1 MPPAAPAAPAMPAM
15 PAMPAVEPV
24 PQPAPEGYASAQPVA
39 PVAPVAPATPVAP
52 VASAA
57 PAVDGASALKAEKEW
72 VCAWAVRR
80 SQQEQA
86 LNELQQALQESA
98 EQERVALERMREESA
113 PKVQDLIATPTGEA
127 LFRKT
132 MDTLVARGY
141 DEGTA
146 RNQAFT
152 LLFNKMTT
160 KKENAIKEERRKR
173 DEEIRARM
181 ENLQTTID
189 GIDAQLRELGAL

>member
-1 MPPAAPAAPAMPAM
+1 MPPAAPAAPAMPA
-15 PAMPAVEPV
+15 VEAV

-39 PVAPVAPATPVAP
+39 PVAPVAPAAPVAP
-52 VASAA
+52 VAPVAPAA

>member
-1 MPPAAPAAPAMPAM
+1 MPPAAPAAPAMPA
-15 PAMPAVEPV
+15 VEAV

-39 PVAPVAPATPVAP
+39 PVAPVAPAAPVAP

>member
-1 MPPAAPAAPAMPAM
+1 MPPAAPAMPAT
-15 PAMPAVEPV
+15 PAMPAVEAV

>member
-1 MPPAAPAAPAMPAM
+1 MPPAAPAA

-39 PVAPVAPATPVAP
+39 PVAPVAPATPAAPVAP
-52 VASAA
+52 VAPAV
-57 PAVDGASALKAEKEW
+57 PAVDGASALRAEKEW

>member
-1 MPPAAPAAPAMPAM
+1 MPPAAPAAPAMPA
-15 PAMPAVEPV
+15 VEAV

-39 PVAPVAPATPVAP
+39 PVAPVAPATPVAPVAP

>member
-1 MPPAAPAAPAMPAM
+1 MPPAAPAAPAMPA
-15 PAMPAVEPV
+15 VEAV

-39 PVAPVAPATPVAP
+39 PVAPVAPATPAAPVAP
-52 VASAA
+52 VAPAV
-57 PAVDGASALKAEKEW
+57 PAVDGASALRAEKEW

>member
-1 MPPAAPAAPAMPAM
+1 MPPAAPAAPAMPA
-15 PAMPAVEPV
+15 VEAV

-39 PVAPVAPATPVAP
+39 PVAPVAPAAPVAP
-52 VASAA
+52 VAPVAPAA

-72 VCAWAVRR
+72 VCAWVVRR

>member
-1 MPPAAPAAPAMPAM
+1 MPPAAPAAPAMPA
-15 PAMPAVEPV
+15 VEAV

-39 PVAPVAPATPVAP
+39 PVAPAAPAAPVAP
-52 VASAA
+52 VAPAA

>member
-1 MPPAAPAAPAMPAM
+1 MPPAAPAA

-39 PVAPVAPATPVAP
+39 PVAPAAPAAPVAP
-52 VASAA
+52 VAPVAPAA

-72 VCAWAVRR
+72 VCAWVVRR

>member
-1 MPPAAPAAPAMPAM
+1 MPPAAPAAPAMPA
-15 PAMPAVEPV
+15 VEAV

-39 PVAPVAPATPVAP
+39 PVAPVAPAAPVAP
-52 VASAA
+52 VAPAA

>member
-1 MPPAAPAAPAMPAM
+1 MPPAAPAA

-39 PVAPVAPATPVAP
+39 PVAPAAPAAPVAP
-52 VASAA
+52 VAPAA

>member
-1 MPPAAPAAPAMPAM
+1 MPPAAPAAPAMPA
-15 PAMPAVEPV
+15 VEAV

-39 PVAPVAPATPVAP
+39 PVAPVAPAAPVAPVAP

>member
-1 MPPAAPAAPAMPAM
+1 MPPAAPAAPAMPA
-15 PAMPAVEPV
+15 VEAV

-52 VASAA
+52 VAPAA

>member
-1 MPPAAPAAPAMPAM
+1 MPPAAPAAPAMPA
-15 PAMPAVEPV
+15 VEAV

-39 PVAPVAPATPVAP
+39 PVAPVAPAAPVAP
-52 VASAA
+52 VAPVAPAA

-86 LNELQQALQESA
+86 LNELQPALQESA

>member
-1 MPPAAPAAPAMPAM
+1 M
-15 PAMPAVEPV
+15 
-24 PQPAPEGYASAQPVA
+24 
-39 PVAPVAPATPVAP
+39 
-52 VASAA
+52 
-57 PAVDGASALKAEKEW
+57 
-72 VCAWAVRR
+72 
-80 SQQEQA
+80 
-86 LNELQQALQESA
+86 
-98 EQERVALERMREESA
+98 
-113 PKVQDLIATPTGEA
+113 
-127 LFRKT
+127 
-132 MDTLVARGY
+132 ARGY

>member
-1 MPPAAPAAPAMPAM
+1 MPPAAPAAPAMPA
-15 PAMPAVEPV
+15 VEAV

-39 PVAPVAPATPVAP
+39 PVAPVAPAAPVAP
-52 VASAA
+52 VAPVAPAA

-160 KKENAIKEERRKR
+160 KTENAIKEERRKR

>member
-1 MPPAAPAAPAMPAM
+1 MPPAAPAAPAMPA
-15 PAMPAVEPV
+15 VEAV

-52 VASAA
+52 VAPVAPAA

>member
-1 MPPAAPAAPAMPAM
+1 MPPAAPAA

-39 PVAPVAPATPVAP
+39 PVAPAAPAAPVAP
-52 VASAA
+52 VAPAA

-72 VCAWAVRR
+72 VCAWVVRR

>member
-1 MPPAAPAAPAMPAM
+1 MPPAAPAA

-52 VASAA
+52 VAPVAPAA

>member
-1 MPPAAPAAPAMPAM
+1 MPPAAPAMPAT
-15 PAMPAVEPV
+15 PAMPAVEAV

-113 PKVQDLIATPTGEA
+113 PKVQDLIDADGRGAVPEDDGHA
-127 LFRKT
+127 GG
-132 MDTLVARGY
+132 ARV
-141 DEGTA
+141 
-146 RNQAFT
+146 
-152 LLFNKMTT
+152 
-160 KKENAIKEERRKR
+160 RR
-173 DEEIRARM
+173 
-181 ENLQTTID
+181 
-189 GIDAQLRELGAL
+189 GHGAEPGVHAAV

>member
-1 MPPAAPAAPAMPAM
+1 MPPAAPAAPAMPA
-15 PAMPAVEPV
+15 VEAV

-52 VASAA
+52 AA

-72 VCAWAVRR
+72 VCAWVVRR

-152 LLFNKMTT
+152 LLLNKMTT

-181 ENLQTTID
+181 ENLQTKID